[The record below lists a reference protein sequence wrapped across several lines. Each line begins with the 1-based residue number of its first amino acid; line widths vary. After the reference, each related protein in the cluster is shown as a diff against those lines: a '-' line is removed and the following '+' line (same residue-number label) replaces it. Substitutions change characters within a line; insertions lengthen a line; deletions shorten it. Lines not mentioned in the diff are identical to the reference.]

1 MIYFSNVNGDWWALS
16 ADQPLYILDTDL
28 LNQDQIA
35 EIEEEWDGFENDKFE
50 DVIQEYAT
58 NVIRL
63 NSIVEE

>member
-58 NVIRL
+58 SVIRL